1 MTVHTQIV
9 DASET
14 SSTPPPAAPP
24 ATQAARR
31 RSLSRFTLPSLL
43 VLIIV
48 VFSLLPATSVSFP
61 TSANVDA
68 VVASNSVLAVC
79 ALALLCPLIAGQF
92 DLSVGANVGLASI
105 AVAAL
110 LGHGVATPL
119 AILGG
124 VVIASAV
131 GAVNGFLVARLGV
144 SSFIV
149 TLGMTTV
156 ISGGVLAYT
165 DGQSLLE
172 GIPTSMTSLSSE
184 RLFGV
189 PRVATVVLVVA
200 VAVWYLLTYTPFGRS
215 LRAVGSN
222 ESAAR
227 LVGFNVRRV
236 TFSAF
241 VISGFLCGVGG
252 ALLVAQAGGANPQAG
267 PGYLLPSFAAAFLGA
282 TVSRTNGFNVGG
294 TIIAVLFVAVSVSG
308 LVLGGVQPW
317 VEQVFQ
323 GSVLILAVTISTVA
337 RRRHEGIPL

>member
-1 MTVHTQIV
+1 MTTHTQLV
-9 DASET
+9 DYAAS
-14 SSTPPPAAPP
+14 SGDLPPAAVTSLRIP
-24 ATQAARR
+24 RR
-31 RSLSRFTLPSLL
+31 WSFSRFTLPTLL
-43 VLIIV
+43 VAIIV
-48 VFSLLPATSVSFP
+48 LFTLLPATSVSFP
-61 TSANVDA
+61 TSANINA
-68 VVASNSVLAVC
+68 VIASNAVLAIC

-110 LGHGVATPL
+110 LGHGLATPL
-119 AILGG
+119 AVLGG
-124 VVIASAV
+124 VAIATAV
-131 GAVNGFLVARLGV
+131 GAVNGFLVAHLGV

-156 ISGGVLAYT
+156 ISGGVLAYS

-184 RLFGV
+184 QLFGV

-215 LRAVGSN
+215 IRAVGSN

-241 VISGFLCGVGG
+241 VISGALCGIGG

-294 TIIAVLFVAVSVSG
+294 TIIAVLFVTVSVSG
-308 LVLGGVQPW
+308 LVLAGVQPW

-323 GSVLILAVTISTVA
+323 GSVLILAVTISTVV
-337 RRRHEGIPL
+337 RRRHEGTPL